1 MIQHISGAWGAP
13 PMLGTLGHD
22 DPLWDD
28 VTELAEAVLASS
40 SPPDGFV
47 RRQLPIGGAPADVYA
62 GVADD
67 RRPASTT
74 VIVVVASTDNDR
86 PTLGELRRR
95 FGLTPREMEVALLL
109 AARCSNKEIARKLAI
124 ANSTAS
130 RHTEKVMAKLGTSS
144 RRNVAH
150 MLDDA
155 VRPRGAA
162 RYPAPARI
170 KAVMDD

>member
-1 MIQHISGAWGAP
+1 MIQHISGGWGAP

-22 DPLWDD
+22 DPLWAD
-28 VTELAEAVLASS
+28 VAELAEAVLASS

-67 RRPASTT
+67 RTPASTT
-74 VIVVVASTDNDR
+74 VVVVVASSERDR
-86 PTLGELRRR
+86 PARDELQRR
-95 FGLTPREMEVALLL
+95 FGLTPREVDVALLL

-144 RRNVAH
+144 RRNIAH
-150 MLDDA
+150 ILDEA
-155 VRPRGAA
+155 IRPRRAA
-162 RYPAPARI
+162 RYPAPARTRI
-170 KAVMDD
+170 A